1 MDGEEQIEDP
11 FSQQYAIAITEDA
24 GGMAR
29 VRVPDVPGCDVVA
42 PTVEEAVRRTRG
54 AITVRLEAASQR
66 GEALPPP
73 RGLDDHIAARTF
85 ADESVRWQ
93 TVEVGVS
100 KRFSPRDFMRARRP
114 ELYSDS
120 TSVREPVAN
129 EALLHFTLEQ
139 VTERREE
146 VVFEHFC
153 RRLAEKEICPNL
165 ITQTGPTGG
174 GDSKVDTETYPVAEG
189 ISERW
194 YVGDPERAS
203 KERWAFAFS
212 AKRDWRPKVRADIR
226 KLAETDRGYTIAY
239 FMTNQQV
246 PDRVRGEMEDE
257 LREKWRLD
265 VRILDRNWIAD
276 KVLANSHHALF
287 ESTLQVNLDGNT
299 TRRLGRADTERER
312 ALQDLDGQIGDSDRY
327 AGVGHQMAEDCLE
340 TALLARGLDRPRMEV
355 DGRFDRAERMARTYG
370 NERQLLRFTYHRAWT
385 AAFWYEDYAEFERL
399 YESAESLGLGTNN
412 VWDLERL
419 AILWQVG
426 VALRRNEDVP
436 DGSVRWE
443 GSTEQLR
450 DALAAIVGDS
460 GRPTSSLMARTLL
473 ATMTMAGEP
482 SRESLATGLGEISAI
497 LATARDHLD
506 YPFESMARIV
516 EELVNMAGGDEELD
530 GLLEK
535 VIEMLQARGGDVQGG
550 RMRLQRALVCLNAG
564 RYKEAIGQA
573 GKAQLLLGRGGAD
586 ADFLPALFATA
597 CAYEAMGLLWAA
609 RANYAFALHW
619 VLRDLDTTGELP
631 AGMYQP
637 LNRLIWL
644 EIELGRVP
652 QALCWLELHRT
663 SLNAANVDE
672 AHIER
677 LYEEGALMDAILAI
691 LVLRTPWPDLPKL
704 DRAAGIL
711 GAMDLHM
718 SRLAAM
724 FLLGYEAAVQSET
737 GFDAPG
743 EFFAKLLGQPAAHD
757 VAEQADW
764 AVRRPFSLRTV
775 LFGCQIELLAQGGHA
790 SLLLGETVLA
800 FIESFLATSGMSG
813 GKISARAELCVEV
826 IAKQGAK
833 RPFEHELVE
842 DNTGEARIVVA
853 HPGEFVKV
861 VDATYHTR
869 MVELLAHVLAQLWMP
884 IRREEIEALFAED
897 RAQDRANLTA
907 QLLVVLPGM
916 LGQEAKIE
924 AKDWMA
930 LGSES
935 LALRRSTPWR
945 PPRNALPSSDTTD
958 AADKQPSRDWT
969 TSGLDA
975 ARHRDVKVISVLNLP
990 LWDRAR
996 WKGLAYTF
1004 PRGGSDIPEMH
1015 FLFEDIEAGRKIFRG
1030 WLQKFGAV
1038 DREDRIALT
1047 LVTGVDSANP
1057 DWYRL
1062 IVSHRDADVF
1072 DSSGRLFG
1080 LSLRAQEMSPLDDRN
1095 LSQFLSRYSRLGR
1108 YHIAPMEHRKE
1119 FERMRGKTQAW
1130 PAPAIRIEKQLMKI
1144 VPAWKVGPDD
1154 FLRLGLKGVEQP
1166 VVPAGETDPP
1176 FYRPA
1181 TGRMQPVEQD
1191 K

>member
-1 MDGEEQIEDP
+1 MGGDEQAEEQ

-29 VRVPDVPGCDVVA
+29 VRVPDVPGCEVVA
-42 PTVEEAVRRTRG
+42 PTVEKAVRRTRG
-54 AITVRLEAASQR
+54 AIAMRLEAAAQR
-66 GEALPPP
+66 GEPLPPP
-73 RGLDDHIAARTF
+73 TELDDHITAGTF
-85 ADESVRWQ
+85 SDENVKWL
-93 TVEVGVS
+93 TVEVGSS

-120 TSVREPVAN
+120 TSVREPVVD
-129 EALLHFTLEQ
+129 EAFLHFTLGQ

-146 VVFEHFC
+146 VAFEHFC

-194 YVGDPERAS
+194 YVGNPERAS

-212 AKRDWRPKVRADIR
+212 AKRDWRPKIRDDVR
-226 KLAETDRGYTIAY
+226 KLAEAHRGYTVAY

-246 PDRVRGEMEDE
+246 PDRARGQMEDE

-276 KVLANSHHALF
+276 RVLANGHLALF
-287 ESTLQVNLDGNT
+287 ESTLQVNLGGN
-299 TRRLGRADTERER
+299 RGRKLGRADAQRERE
-312 ALQDLDGQIGDSDRY
+312 LDDLDRTIDDADRY
-327 AGVGHQMAEDCLE
+327 AGVGHQLAEDCLE
-340 TALLARGLDRPRMEV
+340 TALLARGLDRPRIEV
-355 DGRFDRAERMARTYG
+355 DGRFDRAERAARNHG
-370 NERQLLRFTYHRAWT
+370 NERQLLRIMYHRAWT
-385 AAFWYEDYAEFERL
+385 ATCWYEDFAEFERL
-399 YESAESLGLGTNN
+399 YKLAESLALGTNN

-419 AILWQVG
+419 TILWQFG
-426 VALRRNEDVP
+426 VTLQRAGHAPKGDGTWAIRTAELRRALKAIAV
-436 DGSVRWE
+436 DG
-443 GSTEQLR
+443 
-450 DALAAIVGDS
+450 
-460 GRPTSSLMARTLL
+460 GRPTSSLMARSQL
-473 ATMTMAGEP
+473 AIMAMSEEP
-482 SRESLATGLGEISAI
+482 SNKSLTSGLTEIAGI

-506 YPFESMARIV
+506 YPFDSMAMVV
-516 EELVNMAGGDEELD
+516 EGMVNLAGSQPDLD
-530 GLLEK
+530 HLLEQ
-535 VIEMLQARGGDVQGG
+535 VIEMQQERSGDAQGG
-550 RMRLQRALVCLNAG
+550 RMRLQRALACLDAK
-564 RYKEAIGQA
+564 RYKEAIEQA

-631 AGMYQP
+631 ADMYQP

-663 SLNAANVDE
+663 TLNVANVDE

-677 LYEEGALMDAILAI
+677 LHEEGALMDAILAI
-691 LVLRTPWPDLPKL
+691 VVLRTPWPDLPKL
-704 DRAAGIL
+704 DRAPGIL
-711 GAMDLHM
+711 GALDLHM

-724 FLLGYEAAVQSET
+724 FLLGYEAAVKSET
-737 GFDAPG
+737 GFDAPE

-757 VAEQADW
+757 VAEHADW
-764 AVRRPFSLRTV
+764 SARRPFSLRTV
-775 LFGCQIELLAQGGHA
+775 LFGCRIELLANGGHA
-790 SLLLGETVLA
+790 SLLLGETILA

-813 GKISARAELCVEV
+813 GKISGRAELCIEV
-826 IAKQGAK
+826 IARQGAK
-833 RPFEHELVE
+833 RPFGHDLVE
-842 DNTGEARIVVA
+842 DNTGETRIVVA
-853 HPGEFVKV
+853 HPDEFVKV
-861 VDATYHTR
+861 VDAKYHTK
-869 MVELLAHVLAQLWMP
+869 MVELLAQVLAQLWMP
-884 IRREEIEALFAED
+884 IGSEEIEALFAED
-897 RAQDRANLTA
+897 RAQDRASLTA
-907 QLLVVLPGM
+907 QLPVVLPGM

-935 LALRRSTPWR
+935 LALQRTTPWR
-945 PPRNALPSSDTTD
+945 PPRDALPSSDTTD
-958 AADKQPSRDWT
+958 AADKRSSQDWT

-1004 PRGGSDIPEMH
+1004 PRSGSDIPEMH
-1015 FLFEDIEAGRKIFRG
+1015 FLFENIEAGRKIFRG

-1047 LVTGVDSANP
+1047 LVTGVDSAHP

-1062 IVSHRDADVF
+1062 IVSHRDADVL
-1072 DSSGRLFG
+1072 DSSGRIFG
-1080 LSLRAQEMSPLDDRN
+1080 LFLRAQEMNPLDDRN
-1095 LSQFLSRYSRLGR
+1095 LSQFLARYSRFGR
-1108 YHIAPMEHRKE
+1108 YRIAPMEHRRE
-1119 FERMRGKTQAW
+1119 FESMPSKTQAW
-1130 PAPAIRIEKQLMKI
+1130 GPPRIRIEKKLMKI
-1144 VPAWKVGPDD
+1144 VPAWKIGPDD
-1154 FLRLGLKGVEQP
+1154 FLRPGLEGVEQP
-1166 VVPAGETDPP
+1166 VVPTGETDPP
-1176 FYRPA
+1176 FFRPS
-1181 TGRMQPVEQD
+1181 TGRIQPAPR